1 MRLPAPEFIRR
12 FIMHLVPKR
21 LRVIR
26 AMGLY
31 SKRQKRSDLLNPVL
45 DKSILHALFGSEPEY
60 CPNCK
65 IPMAFHCNLTKKALL
80 RFKSPPEAVAA

>member
-1 MRLPAPEFIRR
+1 
-12 FIMHLVPKR
+12 MHLVPKR

-31 SKRQKRSDLLNPVL
+31 SKRQKNCDLLNPVL
-45 DKSILHALFGSEPEY
+45 DKSILRAFLNSEPEY

-65 IPMAFHCNLTKKALL
+65 IPMELHANLNKKAIL
-80 RFKSPPEAVAA
+80 RYKSPPEAVAA